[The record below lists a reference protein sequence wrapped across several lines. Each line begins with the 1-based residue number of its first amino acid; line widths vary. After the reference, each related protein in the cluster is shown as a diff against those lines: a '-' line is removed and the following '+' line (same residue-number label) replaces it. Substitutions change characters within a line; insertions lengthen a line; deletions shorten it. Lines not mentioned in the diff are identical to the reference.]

1 VIARIFQAGHNG
13 CGPDRPTGDDD
24 MASEKQLSREEFD
37 LLAALLD
44 VDGESAYLDELYS
57 QVRGVYTN
65 AKNIR
70 EIDVSGAEPDMAFIP
85 PKD

>member
-1 VIARIFQAGHNG
+1 
-13 CGPDRPTGDDD
+13 
-24 MASEKQLSREEFD
+24 MASEQLSREAFD
-37 LLAALLD
+37 HLAALLG
-44 VDGESAYLDELYS
+44 VDGEPTYLDELYS
-57 QVRGVYTN
+57 QVRGVYLS